1 MYDVV
6 LASYDAETIY
16 PVVQKLFGGQK
27 FAEYPFY
34 LLFLFSFFIF
44 LFLFS
49 FSFFFS
55 LCFDT
60 TRIHHILRS
69 TMERELCRPSS
80 RACGLVQIKVSKVSC
95 QVECA
100 W

>member
-60 TRIHHILRS
+60 S
-69 TMERELCRPSS
+69 TYTPYPTEYNGTGALQAFIESVWPCPN
-80 RACGLVQIKVSKVSC
+80 
-95 QVECA
+95 
-100 W
+100 

>member
-34 LLFLFSFFIF
+34 LLFLS
-44 LFLFS
+44 
-49 FSFFFS
+49 SFFFFFF
-55 LCFDT
+55 LFT
-60 TRIHHILRS
+60 LF
-69 TMERELCRPSS
+69 
-80 RACGLVQIKVSKVSC
+80 
-95 QVECA
+95 
-100 W
+100 